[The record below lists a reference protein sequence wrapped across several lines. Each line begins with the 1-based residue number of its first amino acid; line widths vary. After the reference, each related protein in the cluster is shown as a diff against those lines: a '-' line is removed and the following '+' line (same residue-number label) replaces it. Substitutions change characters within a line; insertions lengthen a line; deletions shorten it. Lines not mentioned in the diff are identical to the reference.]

1 MSSVF
6 FHSPELSLPEEQ
18 PLQAGSKEQGCC
30 KTVQTLTGTYKAI
43 SLEAVV
49 KDLTEGGCV
58 SPNLLLFLPTP
69 QMANPASLRGHQGRV
84 RYHKVLMIFWSRPHV
99 AVTVSMA
106 GGAFQTRCIYR
117 IHSL

>member
-6 FHSPELSLPEEQ
+6 FHSPEISLPKEQ
-18 PLQAGSKEQGCC
+18 PLRAGSKEQGCC

-58 SPNLLLFLPTP
+58 SLNLLLEQLFLPTA
-69 QMANPASLRGHQGRV
+69 QIANPASLRGHQGRV
-84 RYHKVLMIFWSRPHV
+84 TTTRYS
-99 AVTVSMA
+99 
-106 GGAFQTRCIYR
+106 
-117 IHSL
+117 